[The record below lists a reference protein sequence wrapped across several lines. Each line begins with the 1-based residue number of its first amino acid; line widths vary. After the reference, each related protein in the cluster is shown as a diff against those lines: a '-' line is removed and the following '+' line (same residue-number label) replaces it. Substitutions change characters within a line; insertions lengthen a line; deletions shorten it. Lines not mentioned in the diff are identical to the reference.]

1 MQKWLLELEKFWRT
15 LEKLPFNPSFL
26 FFFWIPWTGIC
37 ACLVM
42 QEFRHAMPLSFQ
54 FFWCVTREEKRK
66 MIILTGSLCVKYL
79 FRYIQSCSALAGQ
92 GLYEGLA
99 WLANN
104 IANKATWC
112 KNMTLCE
119 TIILWH
125 NSHCIC
131 IYIYI
136 MVDASLELQCKFS
149 SAALIGRGWWSII
162 LVNLVICEIAVLFFT
177 LRRGEEALFICGCVE
192 YNGGSCYWIHFPFQ
206 RWKKC
211 LWCFAPLFKKH
222 FFVKIKDFLRK

>member
-54 FFWCVTREEKRK
+54 FFWCATREEKRK

-131 IYIYI
+131 IYIYNGGCFTGI
-136 MVDASLELQCKFS
+136 AMQIFKCCSDRE
-149 SAALIGRGWWSII
+149 G
-162 LVNLVICEIAVLFFT
+162 LVINHS
-177 LRRGEEALFICGCVE
+177 GESCYLWNCSTIFHFKKR
-192 YNGGSCYWIHFPFQ
+192 GGSFVY
-206 RWKKC
+206 
-211 LWCFAPLFKKH
+211 LWMCW
-222 FFVKIKDFLRK
+222 V